1 MRKKSTRKQLSQF
14 VPGELKS
21 NQCDKSLHRNKSGC
35 FDYNVNHK
43 TKDYASLS
51 QHKNNSSFLSKDF
64 DDYYT
69 NFLKSICEDSTDK
82 NSLNIQRFS
91 SRKHKYKKSDNNCSK
106 LKKNVTHY
114 KSTAIKN
121 QNNKYFLN
129 IEAVPETQINNL
141 NNAVAKDNNI
151 VVTKKDSKNFFKQ
164 KTSKNDNCLFPDN
177 KITTDLKR
185 TSSYVFT
192 SVGRDQ
198 QLEILSHGNINNH
211 NNYLSPKSHHVPS
224 NNNSSKVLFVKH
236 EDEFTLGDKSSNI
249 KSNRLNSENNN
260 NNDINNDNN
269 NNDNNNNK
277 NNNNTQN
284 SKPFNLNVV
293 EVSPVNN
300 FNNAQKINISKTKG
314 RASLIIPNLNSNFH
328 NTLNSESDLLILDK
342 SPQLVNK
349 SNMQS
354 LINKN
359 ESQYNQDNRNDI
371 DNKRKDDEIIITS
384 DVDTKDKTKY
394 NTFQNKCNNSQP
406 SLNLAHV
413 EERITFKPRKILFC
427 IPCK

>member
-35 FDYNVNHK
+35 FDYNMNHK
-43 TKDYASLS
+43 LKDYASVS

-64 DDYYT
+64 DDYYS

-91 SRKHKYKKSDNNCSK
+91 SRKHKYKKGDNNCSK
-106 LKKNVTHY
+106 LKKNVNNR

-121 QNNKYFLN
+121 QKNKYFLN
-129 IEAVPETQINNL
+129 IEAVPETQLNNL
-141 NNAVAKDNNI
+141 NNGASKDNN
-151 VVTKKDSKNFFKQ
+151 VTVAKRESKNLFKQ

-185 TSSYVFT
+185 TSSYVVT

-198 QLEILSHGNINNH
+198 QLEILSNGNINNH
-211 NNYLSPKSHHVPS
+211 NNYLSPKSQHVR
-224 NNNSSKVLFVKH
+224 NDCSKVLFVKH
-236 EDEFTLGDKSSNI
+236 EDEFTLGDKSSNK
-249 KSNRLNSENNN
+249 KSNTQNS
-260 NNDINNDNN
+260 DNN
-269 NNDNNNNK
+269 NENP
-277 NNNNTQN
+277 QN

-293 EVSPVNN
+293 EVSPINN
-300 FNNAQKINISKTKG
+300 FNNAQKINVSKSKG
-314 RASLIIPNLNSNFH
+314 RASLIIPNTNSNFH
-328 NTLNSESDLLILDK
+328 NTLNSDSDLLIIDK
-342 SPQLVNK
+342 SPKVINK
-349 SNMQS
+349 SNIQT

-359 ESQYNQDNRNDI
+359 ESQYNQDNKNDI
-371 DNKRKDDEIIITS
+371 DNKRKDDDIIITS

-406 SLNLAHV
+406 SVNLAHI